1 MIYFG
6 QDKISELYYSGTN
19 IKEMYLGNN
28 IVFQNKHPLFLTLD
42 TDGHG
47 TLTADTVTGY
57 AGDTVA
63 LTTAYN
69 TYYRFSGYDV
79 TGGTI
84 NSNTFTFGDEDA
96 TVYAAFKPNAF
107 TATGNFEAG
116 SNVEITAKYNT
127 PTTGSV
133 PAKYAVHVSHTGDVP
148 TSWYSTSNRWKPT
161 NASSYVIN
169 VSPNMK
175 FTCIATGT
183 VTNNVACQGLYNITA
198 QSLVNNSVLNS
209 TTVTTALT
217 STRSSPASVVKY
229 FTTTGSTNVQ
239 NYITLSAKLSA
250 NNTYNSSW
258 ARAKL
263 QYNDTTNGTWSATGY
278 AP

>member
-6 QDKISELYYSGTN
+6 QDKISELYYSETK

-28 IVFQNKHPLFLTLD
+28 IVFQNKHPLFLTLE

-57 AGDTVA
+57 AGDTVE

-84 NSNTFTFGDEDA
+84 GGNTFTFGDEDA

-133 PAKYAVHVSHTGDVP
+133 PTKYAVHVSHTGDVP

-161 NASSYVIN
+161 NASSYVIK

-183 VTNNVACQGLYNITA
+183 VTNNVACNGYYNITA

-239 NYITLSAKLSA
+239 NYIMLSANLSA
-250 NNTYNSSW
+250 NNKLNSSW
-258 ARAKL
+258 ARAML
-263 QYNDTTNGTWSATGY
+263 QYNSTTNGTWSATGY